1 MKKVKVVRAS
11 GMPVQLDN
19 MANFS
24 NEFRSAYDKVVLK
37 VLGAMDKAP
46 DDEQA
51 QRMAKLLQRIENS
64 LKAKYPAE
72 ESWDIVTE
80 KEHWEQ
86 LVADFGPI
94 MMSRDGS
101 GSLTYVIYDLEL

>member
-1 MKKVKVVRAS
+1 MQKVKVVRAS

-24 NEFRSAYDKVVLK
+24 KEFREAYDKVVLK

-51 QRMAKLLQRIENS
+51 RRMSKMLQRIESS
-64 LKAKYPAE
+64 LHKKYPVE
-72 ESWDIVTE
+72 ETWDIVTE
-80 KEHWEQ
+80 KSEWED
-86 LVADFGPI
+86 LVASFGPI
-94 MMSRDGS
+94 MMSRDAD